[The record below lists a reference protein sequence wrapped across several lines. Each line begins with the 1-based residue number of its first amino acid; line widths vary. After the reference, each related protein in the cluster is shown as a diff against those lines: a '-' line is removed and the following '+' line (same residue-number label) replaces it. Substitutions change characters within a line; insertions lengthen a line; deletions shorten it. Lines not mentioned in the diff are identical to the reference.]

1 MIKLNYVLLFTRHNE
16 STVVTTLNLD
26 ANLTGVSM
34 RFERDANLRVSPART
49 WHSSTMAPIAVFIL
63 TIHLITT

>member
-49 WHSSTMAPIAVFIL
+49 
-63 TIHLITT
+63 